1 MSARPRDRRELS
13 FFDHL
18 DELRMRI
25 IRSFVYICVGAIA
38 AWAYRD
44 DILAV
49 LRYPAEEGARRVGV
63 ENLPFRVFE
72 PAAGFTIAIQTALL
86 AGLILALPLILVEIW
101 RFIEPALEDNERKY
115 LIVIWPF
122 AVVLFVAGI
131 VFCYYV
137 SPNAYAF
144 LFRMD
149 QSLGVEIERTLKPYL
164 WFTMR
169 LLLAFGLAF
178 ELPLVL
184 MFLGFLGIVNS
195 RQLMGWWRQAVVVIF
210 VFAAIVTPTV
220 DPVNMAILAGPM
232 ILLYLLSVALVRLV
246 QRKPSVEGEDG
257 NAPDDETATDG
268 QPDAVPGEDIYADY
282 WEGDDEDHAIPLPE
296 DTASGGGNEL
306 EVIDEDEGANT

>member
-1 MSARPRDRRELS
+1 MAARQRDRRELS

-18 DELRMRI
+18 EELRMRI
-25 IRSFVYICVGAIA
+25 IRSFVYVCVGAA
-38 AWAYRD
+38 VSWAYRD

-86 AGLILALPLILVEIW
+86 AGLILALPLILIEIW
-101 RFIEPALEDNERKY
+101 CFIEPALEDNERKY
-115 LIVIWPF
+115 LILIWPF
-122 AVVLFVAGI
+122 AVVLFVGGV

-195 RQLMGWWRQAVVVIF
+195 RQLMGWWRQAIVIIF

-232 ILLYLLSVALVRLV
+232 ILLYLLSVALVGIV
-246 QRKPSVEGEDG
+246 QRRPSPEGEDETP
-257 NAPDDETATDG
+257 PDDETGGDDG
-268 QPDAVPGEDIYADY
+268 PGSVPGESIYAEY
-282 WEGDDEDHAIPLPE
+282 WEGDAEDHAIPLPQ
-296 DTASGGGNEL
+296 DTASRGEQEPEATN
-306 EVIDEDEGANT
+306 EDEGANT